1 MGVNAMSDTA
11 SAKVQQPADFTSSE
25 QQVKA
30 GSPND
35 FLKSV
40 IGKKVI
46 VRLNSGID
54 YHGTLSCLDGYMNI
68 AMEDTEEF
76 VDGALKSAY
85 GDAFIRGNNGTH
97 IFY

>member
-1 MGVNAMSDTA
+1 MGA
-11 SAKVQQPADFTSSE
+11 SAKVQQPADFTSSK

-97 IFY
+97 IFYL